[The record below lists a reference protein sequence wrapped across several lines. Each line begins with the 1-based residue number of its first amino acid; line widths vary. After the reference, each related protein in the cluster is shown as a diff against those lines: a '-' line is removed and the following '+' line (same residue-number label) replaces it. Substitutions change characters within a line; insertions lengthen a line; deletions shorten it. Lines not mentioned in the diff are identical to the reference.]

1 MSKLFGRTLR
11 EIPAEAEIPSHQLLL
26 RAGYI
31 RQLAS
36 GIFSYLPLAR
46 RSLTKIENIIR
57 EEINAIGGQEV
68 TMPVVH
74 PAEIWQETERW
85 YQVGSEM
92 GRFKDKN
99 GRDMVLAMTHEE
111 VVADIV
117 RKDIHSYR
125 QLPALIYHIQIKWRD
140 DPRPRAGLIRVREF
154 TMKDSYSLDSDWDGL
169 DQQYRAHYQAYFNI
183 FHRCGLPVISV
194 KSDVGMMGGKLAHE
208 FMYLT
213 PVGEDTLLICDH
225 CGYSANR
232 QIAEFQK
239 TPLPSEDSKHL
250 EKVATPDTK
259 TIAELANFLQV
270 PEAKTAKAVF
280 LIATLP
286 EGKTSVEKF
295 VFAIVRGDMELNETK
310 LANAISALE
319 MRPATEAEII
329 AVGAVPGYA
338 SPVGL
343 KDVLVVVDDL
353 IPESSNLVA
362 GANEEG
368 YHLKNVNYGRDYQ
381 ANIVT
386 DITAAQESDLCPNCS
401 SPLNSVRGI
410 EVGNIFKLG
419 TRYSD
424 SMGCYFLD
432 KDGKEKPVIMGSYGI
447 GSGRLLASVVEEYH
461 DEQGLIL
468 PITIA
473 PYHIHL
479 VMLPGK
485 GDEGQVEETANLVYQ
500 NLRKVGVEVL
510 FDDRDESPGVKFND
524 ADLIGNPIRLTVS
537 QRSLEQNGI
546 EFKRRDLQ
554 DRIVIPMDEVISKVK
569 EEIALLETEI
579 NKGLVKIPFDE

>member
-1 MSKLFGRTLR
+1 
-11 EIPAEAEIPSHQLLL
+11 
-26 RAGYI
+26 
-31 RQLAS
+31 
-36 GIFSYLPLAR
+36 
-46 RSLTKIENIIR
+46 
-57 EEINAIGGQEV
+57 
-68 TMPVVH
+68 
-74 PAEIWQETERW
+74 
-85 YQVGSEM
+85 
-92 GRFKDKN
+92 
-99 GRDMVLAMTHEE
+99 
-111 VVADIV
+111 
-117 RKDIHSYR
+117 
-125 QLPALIYHIQIKWRD
+125 
-140 DPRPRAGLIRVREF
+140 
-154 TMKDSYSLDSDWDGL
+154 LDR
-169 DQQYRAHYQAYFNI
+169 QYRAHYQAYFNI

-208 FMYLT
+208 FMYLA
-213 PVGEDTLLICDH
+213 PVGEDTLLICDQ

-239 TPLPSEDSKHL
+239 TILPQGDLKPL
-250 EKVATPDTK
+250 EKVATPATK
-259 TIAELANFLQV
+259 TIEELAEFLQV
-270 PEAKTAKAVF
+270 PKSKTAKAVF
-280 LIATLP
+280 LIATIP
-286 EGKTSVEKF
+286 EGKSSIDKF

-343 KDVLVVVDDL
+343 EDVLVVIDDL
-353 IPESSNLVA
+353 IPASSNLVA

-381 ANIVT
+381 ADIIT
-386 DITAAQESDLCPNCS
+386 DITAAQEGDLCQNCS
-401 SPLNSVRGI
+401 SPLKSVRGI

-424 SMGCYFLD
+424 SMGCTFLD

-461 DEQGLIL
+461 DEHGLVL
-468 PITIA
+468 PVTIS
-473 PYHIHL
+473 PYHVHL

-485 GDEGQVEETANLVYQ
+485 GDEGKVEEIANQIYQ
-500 NLRKVGVEVL
+500 NLQEVGVEVL

-537 QRSLEQNGI
+537 QRSLEKNGA
-546 EFKRRDLQ
+546 EYKRRDLQ
-554 DRIVIPMDEVISKVK
+554 DRIIIPLDDVITRVK
-569 EEIALLETEI
+569 EEIILLETAIDKMVVET
-579 NKGLVKIPFDE
+579 PFEE